1 MAFFNT
7 GDKGPTLRTKLNAM
21 WDAFQDAIANAVGP
35 PGPPGA
41 DSTVPGPK
49 GDKGDP
55 GPKGDKGDPGADS
68 TVPGPKG
75 DQGDPGP
82 KGDKG
87 DPGAASTV
95 PGPKGDQGDPGP
107 KGDKGD
113 PGAASTVPGPKG
125 DKGDTAL
132 VRMVQEVLTSGTSWT
147 APANLVGG
155 RVKYRMSG
163 GGASG
168 GKNGSNNNR
177 GRPGAPG
184 AYCEGYAIVEPS
196 TAYAYTVGAGGIASA
211 AGGTNAPG
219 AKGGSTAMFAATAAG
234 GPETPGGAITAGSL
248 WGGALASGAT
258 LDINGAFMCAVS
270 TSLVTCNGQTPLGNL
285 PTINDEG
292 SGFGVGGLGSSL
304 SLEGV
309 NGRPGVIILE
319 YLVSI

>member
-7 GDKGPTLRTKLNAM
+7 GDKGPTLRAKLNAM

-75 DQGDPGP
+75 D
-82 KGDKG
+82 
-87 DPGAASTV
+87 
-95 PGPKGDQGDPGP
+95 
-107 KGDKGD
+107 
-113 PGAASTVPGPKG
+113 
-125 DKGDTAL
+125 KGDTAL

-163 GGASG
+163 GGGSASFVGTYTSSAAGAG
-168 GKNGSNNNR
+168 GYCEGQAIVTAASAYTYAIGAGGAAMVATGPGNAGGDTSIF
-177 GRPGAPG
+177 GATAYGAPG
-184 AYCEGYAIVEPS
+184 ASNANPS
-196 TAYAYTVGAGGIASA
+196 AGLR
-211 AGGTNAPG
+211 NP
-219 AKGGSTAMFAATAAG
+219 GGSWSGGQFGMDGGGGFTMGANGASYRSQSGANPLGTPAMASYSIST
-234 GPETPGGAITAGSL
+234 GSSGYGS
-248 WGGALASGAT
+248 GGAL
-258 LDINGAFMCAVS
+258 
-270 TSLVTCNGQTPLGNL
+270 
-285 PTINDEG
+285 
-292 SGFGVGGLGSSL
+292 FG
-304 SLEGV
+304 EA
-309 NGRPGVIILE
+309 GRPGVIILE